1 MHRSFFNMLIFI
13 CAVCI
18 NYISAFDLRKNLLG
32 KHVLLA
38 EDNDLNAEIA
48 VTVLE
53 EKGLVIERVK
63 DGVQCL
69 NRIEQMLPG
78 TYDLILMDIQIGA
91 IQKLDE

>member
-1 MHRSFFNMLIFI
+1 MLIFI

-18 NYISAFDLRKNLLG
+18 NYISASDLRKNLLG

-69 NRIEQMLPG
+69 NRIEQMLQS
-78 TYDLILMDIQIGA
+78 TWASNLRRHFTTMTQVCNIIN
-91 IQKLDE
+91 ECF